1 MESLGVLDVFCTY
14 SECATTST
22 SKFSKMSIFIIFST
36 FFPKMFEKMVKISTR
51 SSSGWVLGHF
61 CGKTVQISF
70 QNFSAKLLGRTFLH
84 PLLFLKIVKKW
95 NLTFYL
101 HRRGVLRD
109 EFLRSE
115 KFFHRKVWK
124 ILNFFHIYNVFISP
138 IVQKIFT
145 LLGKNLPH

>member
-1 MESLGVLDVFCTY
+1 MCFAPIPNELRPLHPNLAKCQFSSFFQLFFQKCLKKWSKFRRGVLRVEFLVTY
-14 SECATTST
+14 
-22 SKFSKMSIFIIFST
+22 
-36 FFPKMFEKMVKISTR
+36 
-51 SSSGWVLGHF
+51 W
-61 CGKTVQISF
+61 GKTVQISF

-95 NLTFYL
+95 NLTFCL

>member
-1 MESLGVLDVFCTY
+1 MCFAPIPNALRPLHPNLAKCQFSSFFQLFFQKCLKKWSKFRRGVLRDEFLV
-14 SECATTST
+14 
-22 SKFSKMSIFIIFST
+22 IFW
-36 FFPKMFEKMVKISTR
+36 R
-51 SSSGWVLGHF
+51 
-61 CGKTVQISF
+61 KTVQICF
-70 QNFSAKLLGRTFLH
+70 QNFSATLIGRTFLH

-95 NLTFYL
+95 NLTFWL

>member
-22 SKFSKMSIFIIFST
+22 SKFSKMSIFIIFI
-36 FFPKMFEKMVKISTR
+36 FFFFFQKCLKKWSKFR
-51 SSSGWVLGHF
+51 RGVLRDEF
-61 CGKTVQISF
+61 LVIFWGKTVQISF
-70 QNFSAKLLGRTFLH
+70 QNFSGPLLGRTFLH

-95 NLTFYL
+95 NLTFCL

-115 KFFHRKVWK
+115 KFFHRKV
-124 ILNFFHIYNVFISP
+124 
-138 IVQKIFT
+138 
-145 LLGKNLPH
+145 